1 MYRFASSA
9 ICTARP
15 PRLRRYQRH
24 GRVFLACDLTC
35 ANNYRADRKAGL
47 MYGAF
52 RFADGRFAPS
62 WEQASREA
70 GFCAYCGR
78 PNS

>member
-1 MYRFASSA
+1 MSHFANLVTS
-9 ICTARP
+9 ITRE

-24 GRVFLACDLTC
+24 SRVFLACNPTC

-52 RFADGRFAPS
+52 RFADGHFALS

-70 GFCAYCGR
+70 GFCAYCSR
-78 PNS
+78 PNP

>member
-1 MYRFASSA
+1 MHHFANLA
-9 ICTARP
+9 TCTPDPAP
-15 PRLRRYQRH
+15 LRRCQRH
-24 GRVFLACDLTC
+24 GRLFLACDLTC

-52 RFADGRFAPS
+52 RFADGRFALS

-70 GFCAYCGR
+70 AFCAYCGR
-78 PNS
+78 ANP